1 MKQRRRGTLSAEE
14 GERGIP
20 HRTVNKQARLEK
32 AGAAA
37 QAQQPGVG
45 KLVKVVVGGKL
56 HRRGGKTHFPHEL

>member
-1 MKQRRRGTLSAEE
+1 VGREE
-14 GERGIP
+14 IP
-20 HRTVNKQARLEK
+20 PRTVNNQAGLDK
-32 AGAAA
+32 AGTAA